1 MANEAENPEV
11 STDAEEV
18 TPEAPAAEGDVT
30 EPKPAA
36 KKKATAKK
44 PAAKK
49 AATKKAAA
57 KKAAAKKPAAKKAP
71 AKKAVA
77 ARGGLKKIDVKGL
90 ADVLADTEKDDEV
103 AERPAVSKPA
113 APAEKP
119 AVSIAGGAKPLAV
132 KAVAAKSKAGAGK
145 DARKSG
151 ARDEFGGPAA
161 AASFMGSVR
170 KSDVTNFLRQ
180 LIMLLK
186 AGTPILRALQTLSK
200 RGERARA
207 RALVADIT
215 QYVEAGNPLW
225 QAFDRHSR
233 YFDRVFVNLIRA
245 SEASGTL
252 ITVLER
258 VVAYRTER
266 ELMHKRVRS
275 AMVYP
280 AILIVACTLV
290 MLLITKFVIPE
301 FKSMFE
307 KADIEIK
314 GLTQALFDAS
324 EWFSAY
330 WWWPFVI
337 LAVLVVLYKLFVAR
351 SPVARLW
358 VDTIKLRIPVTGPI
372 VKGNAIVELTRTLAL
387 LIRSGVPMMATLELT
402 RSSVNNRRVAEALQ
416 GVRDSIERGGGM
428 EAPLRKAAPA
438 IPPVVTDMLVT
449 GEESG
454 RVDEVANQIADIY
467 EQEVEIQ
474 TRSLGETLQP
484 IFTVIVGLGIL
495 ILFVALFQPLVALIE
510 QLGNAGA

>member
-18 TPEAPAAEGDVT
+18 TADAPAAEDAVT
-30 EPKPAA
+30 EAKPAA
-36 KKKATAKK
+36 KKKAAAKK

-49 AATKKAAA
+49 ATA

-71 AKKAVA
+71 ARKAA
-77 ARGGLKKIDVKGL
+77 PRGGLKKIDVKGL
-90 ADVLADTEKDDEV
+90 ADVLAETEKEDEV
-103 AERPAVSKPA
+103 V
-113 APAEKP
+113 EKP
-119 AVSIAGGAKPLAV
+119 AVSRPADKPAVSIVGGGAAKPVAV
-132 KAVAAKSKAGAGK
+132 KAVAAKAKPGAGK
-145 DARKSG
+145 ESKKSG

-280 AILIVACTLV
+280 FILIVACTLV

-307 KADIEIK
+307 KADIEVK
-314 GLTQALFDAS
+314 GLTQALFDGS

-454 RVDEVANQIADIY
+454 KVDEVANQIADIY

-510 QLGNAGA
+510 QLGQAGA

>member
-18 TPEAPAAEGDVT
+18 TADAPAAEDAVT
-30 EPKPAA
+30 ETKPAA
-36 KKKATAKK
+36 KKPAAKKPAAKKAAAKKTAAKKATAKK

-49 AATKKAAA
+49 APARKA
-57 KKAAAKKPAAKKAP
+57 
-71 AKKAVA
+71 A
-77 ARGGLKKIDVKGL
+77 ARGGLKKVDVKGL
-90 ADVLADTEKDDEV
+90 ADVLAETEKTESV
-103 AERPAVSKPA
+103 VEKPVVSKPA
-113 APAEKP
+113 TPADKP
-119 AVSIAGGAKPLAV
+119 TVSIAGASAAKPLAV
-132 KAVAAKSKAGAGK
+132 KAVAAKTKSGAGK
-145 DARKSG
+145 DGKRSVSREDA
-151 ARDEFGGPAA
+151 GGPAA
-161 AASFMGSVR
+161 SASFMGSVR

-275 AMVYP
+275 AMIYP

-301 FKSMFE
+301 FQSMFE
-307 KADIEIK
+307 KADIEMK

-337 LAVLVVLYKLFVAR
+337 FAILVVVYKLFVAR

-474 TRSLGETLQP
+474 TRGLGETLQP

-510 QLGNAGA
+510 QLGQAGA